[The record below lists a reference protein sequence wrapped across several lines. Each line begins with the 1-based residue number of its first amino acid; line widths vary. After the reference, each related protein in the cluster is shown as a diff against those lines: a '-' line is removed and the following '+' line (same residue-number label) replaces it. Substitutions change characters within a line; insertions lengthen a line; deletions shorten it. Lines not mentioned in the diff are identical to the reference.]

1 MLETHP
7 VNQEFPT
14 KETALWARLAPS
26 SRSLQKD
33 KLIYDSLYNNEKANN
48 MIKTILENFTLAL
61 MSKVDKDQQNR
72 SRNIHVNMCPSKI
85 SCLFHNKTKYE
96 VKFS

>member
-1 MLETHP
+1 
-7 VNQEFPT
+7 
-14 KETALWARLAPS
+14 
-26 SRSLQKD
+26 
-33 KLIYDSLYNNEKANN
+33 

-61 MSKVDKDQQNR
+61 MSKVDQDQQNR

-85 SCLFHNKTKYE
+85 SYFSHNKTKYE

>member
-1 MLETHP
+1 
-7 VNQEFPT
+7 
-14 KETALWARLAPS
+14 
-26 SRSLQKD
+26 
-33 KLIYDSLYNNEKANN
+33 